1 VEQELRE
8 RLEKYPDEVECSGD
22 IPHDLLNIAIWVIEA
37 VKTDKICSGHYASAQ
52 LAAMDTTST
61 ILRNSR

>member
-1 VEQELRE
+1 MNQQLRD
-8 RLEKYPDEVECSGD
+8 RLEKYPNEVELSGD
-22 IPHDLLNIAIWVIEA
+22 TAPDLLNIAIWVIEA

-52 LAAMDTTST
+52 LASMDTTSS